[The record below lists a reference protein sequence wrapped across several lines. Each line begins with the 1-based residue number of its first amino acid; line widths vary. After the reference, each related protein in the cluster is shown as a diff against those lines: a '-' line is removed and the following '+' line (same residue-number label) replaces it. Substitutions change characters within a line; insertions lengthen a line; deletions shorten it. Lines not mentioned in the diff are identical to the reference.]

1 MSEEV
6 IEQTFPVSGEAVFS
20 LNNIRGAVVVTAGSP
35 NEIAVKAVKR
45 RSSGDARRTE
55 IIMEQAQDGS
65 VKVETRFQNSLLNI
79 VMLSF
84 PCEVDYTVSVPPTC
98 DVHLSGVSA
107 ALSLEGVQGRLE
119 LSTVSGDMQLAGLAG
134 SLDVNSV
141 SGSVSGAELAGEMK
155 LRTVS
160 GDVRLESSQLSS
172 IEANTVSGDIH
183 LQSPLGSG
191 PYNFHSVSG
200 NVVLDV
206 PDDTA
211 CRVELSTVSGD
222 VHTKLPGAQHG
233 KQRGHAWVEV
243 GSGGA
248 QITANS
254 ISGDVRIAS
263 PSGEAA
269 QAARTARSAGR
280 TAEERM
286 QILARIERGEISADE
301 ALQELQAE

>member
-20 LNNIRGAVVVTAGSP
+20 LSNIRGTVVVKAGSP
-35 NEIAVKAVKR
+35 VEITVKAAKR
-45 RSSGDARRTE
+45 RSSGDAGRTE

-65 VKVETRFQNSLLNI
+65 VKVETRFQNSFLNI

-84 PCEVDYTVSVPPTC
+84 PCEVDYMVSVPPTC
-98 DVHLSGVSA
+98 DIHLSGVSA
-107 ALSLEGVQGRLE
+107 ALSLEGVKGRLE
-119 LSTVSGDMQLAGLAG
+119 LSTVSGDIQLVGLSG
-134 SLDVNSV
+134 SLDLNSV
-141 SGSVSGAELAGEMK
+141 SGGISGAQLAGEMK
-155 LRTVS
+155 LKTVS
-160 GDVRLESSQLSS
+160 GDVRLDSSQLST

-183 LQSPLGSG
+183 LQSPIGSG

-211 CRVELSTVSGD
+211 CRVDLSTVSGD
-222 VHTKLPGAQHG
+222 VHTKLPGAKHG
-233 KQRGHAWVEV
+233 KQRGHAWAEV

-254 ISGDVRIAS
+254 ISGDVRMSS
-263 PSGEAA
+263 PGGAAA
-269 QAARTARSAGR
+269 QDAPAAKPAGR
-280 TAEERM
+280 SAEERM

-301 ALQELQAE
+301 ALHELQAQ